1 MPGIIDRILGKPV
14 EQAINAA
21 GAIIDDAVTNDEE
34 RLEKKRQM
42 AEILNSL
49 AATVATASRDVV
61 ITEMQGTRLQR
72 NWRPILML
80 AFGAIVTYR
89 YFLAP
94 VFGWPLPDPDIPEQ
108 FWNLLEIGL
117 GGYVIGRSA
126 EKIVGHLAEN
136 MDKIPGRK
144 K

>member
-1 MPGIIDRILGKPV
+1 
-14 EQAINAA
+14 
-21 GAIIDDAVTNDEE
+21 
-34 RLEKKRQM
+34 M
-42 AEILNSL
+42 AEILNNL
-49 AATVATASRDVV
+49 AAMLANASRDVV
-61 ITEMQGTRLQR
+61 ITEMQGSGLQR
-72 NWRPILML
+72 NWRPILMM

-94 VFGWPLPDPDIPEQ
+94 VFAWPIPNPDIPEQ

-126 EKIVGHLAEN
+126 EKIIGSHAEN